1 MARLEDDVKRIGT
14 ALFGAMKG
22 EKPGLFSGERW
33 TTEILEWAMKNKAFK
48 TEMFRFVDVFPVL
61 GDSEAVSRHIDEY
74 LLRPGIEAPGVIRLA
89 LKGAGIA
96 GFTRRMA
103 ADQIAKN
110 LRGMAGRF
118 IAGETAEGALPVL
131 LSLRRAG
138 QAYSVDLLG
147 EAVVGNGE
155 AATYERRVLGTLE
168 TLADAARRYD
178 PNPLLDTD
186 DAGAIPRVDLSVKL
200 TALDSQLNAVGMA
213 RSVASASAALTR
225 VFRHAEA
232 CGASVNVD
240 MEHAAT
246 QHVIIAAFQAAALA
260 VPNARVGIA
269 MQAYL
274 RSAERDIA
282 ELCRWAKDQRR
293 RIQVRLVKGA
303 YWDSETALA
312 DREGWPSPVFA
323 HKAETDLAFEACL
336 ETLIGAGP
344 WVKTA
349 VGSHNVRSIA
359 VALAHAEK
367 ARRPP
372 GALEFQSLY
381 GMAEPIRTALVASGK
396 RVRVYAPIGELIPG
410 MAYLVRRLLENTSN
424 ASWLR
429 LGFVEGRPMAE
440 LLAPPSPPAK
450 PREPPPPHAGF
461 VNEPLRDLSLPA
473 ERAAIEH
480 ALKRLPP
487 LEATPI
493 IAGKGE
499 RGDAPAPR
507 LSPNDLRTVVGTVQY
522 ASLEQTSRAIAVA
535 ASACDRLA
543 LIPVATRAEW
553 LRGLARAMGERR
565 AELTA
570 LIAVEVG
577 KPWASADADVAE
589 AIDFCRFYADD
600 ALRLFAA
607 NGVPGRTV
615 FGETNR
621 LFFLP
626 RGVAAVIAPWN
637 FPLAILTGMAV
648 AALVTGNPVIL
659 KPAEQSSLVAARLVQ
674 LALAAGIPGDV
685 FQLLPGL
692 GEVVGQR
699 LVEAPEVMTIA
710 FTGSLAVGLAISEAA
725 ARPRPGQRG
734 LKRVICEMGGKNAI
748 IVDDDADLDDAILG
762 VIESAFGFAGQ
773 KCSACSRVYV
783 IGPRYELFCERL
795 ADAAQS
801 LIVGS
806 SLDPA
811 TRVGPVVDAESQQRL
826 LGVIDA
832 ASGRARRLTPL
843 PSLAPGAFVPPTVFA
858 DVPEGD
864 SLLTNELFGPVVAVT
879 RAASLEEALARVA
892 ESPYALT
899 GGLFSRTPSH
909 IALAMT
915 HFRAGN
921 LYINRAT
928 TGAMVGRQPFGGYG
942 LSGGGTKAGGEGYL
956 RHFVDMRV
964 VTENTMR
971 HGFTP
976 ELG

>member
-1 MARLEDDVKRIGT
+1 MARVEEDIKRIGT

-22 EKPGLFSGERW
+22 VKPGLFSGERW

-89 LKGAGIA
+89 LKGAGIS

-118 IAGETAEGALPVL
+118 IAGETAESALPVL
-131 LSLRRAG
+131 SALRGAG

-147 EAVVGNGE
+147 EAVVGADE
-155 AATYERRVLGTLE
+155 AATYERRVLGTLD
-168 TLADAARRYD
+168 TLADAAGHYD
-178 PNPLLDTD
+178 PNPRLDTD
-186 DAGAIPRVDLSVKL
+186 DAGPIPRVDLSVKL
-200 TALDSQLNAVGMA
+200 TALDSQLSAVGFE
-213 RSVASASAALTR
+213 RSVASASTALTR
-225 VFRHAEA
+225 VFRYAEA
-232 CGASVNVD
+232 RGASVNVD
-240 MEHAAT
+240 MEHALT
-246 QHVIIAAFQAAALA
+246 QQVIIAAFQVAALA

-303 YWDSETALA
+303 YWDSETAIA

-336 ETLIGAGP
+336 ETLIGAGA

-359 VALAHAEK
+359 VALALADK

-381 GMAEPIRTALVASGK
+381 GMAEPIRSALVASGQ

-429 LGFVEGRPMAE
+429 LGFVEGRPMSE
-440 LLAPPSPPAK
+440 LLAPPVAPPK
-450 PREPPPPHAGF
+450 PKEAPTPPVGF
-461 VNEPLRDLSLPA
+461 VNEPLKDLALPA
-473 ERAAIEH
+473 ERAALQQ
-480 ALKRLPP
+480 ALKRLVP
-487 LEATPI
+487 LEATPV
-493 IAGKGE
+493 IAGKAE
-499 RGDAPAPR
+499 RGDAPVPR
-507 LSPNDLRTVVGTVQY
+507 VSPNDLRTLLGTVQY
-522 ASLEQTSRAIAVA
+522 ASLAQTSRAIAVA
-535 ASACDRLA
+535 AGACERLA
-543 LIPVATRAEW
+543 AVPVATRAEW
-553 LRGLARAMGERR
+553 LRALARSLGEHR

-570 LIAVEVG
+570 LMAAEVG
-577 KPWASADADVAE
+577 KPWTSADADVAE
-589 AIDFCRFYADD
+589 AIDFCRFYADE
-600 ALRLFAA
+600 ALRLYAA
-607 NGVPGRTV
+607 NAVPGRTV

-621 LFFLP
+621 LTVHP

-659 KPAEQSSLVAARLVQ
+659 KPAEQSSLIAARLFQ

-710 FTGSLAVGLAISEAA
+710 FTGSVAVGLAITEQA
-725 ARPRPGQRG
+725 ARIRPGQRG

-748 IVDDDADLDDAILG
+748 IVDDDADLDDAVLG
-762 VIESAFGFAGQ
+762 VVESAFGFAGQ

-795 ADAAQS
+795 ADAARS

-806 SLDPA
+806 SLDSA
-811 TRVGPVVDAESQQRL
+811 TRVGPVVDAENQARL
-826 LGVIDA
+826 LA
-832 ASGRARRLTPL
+832 AIAAGSERARRLTPL
-843 PSLAPGAFVPPTVFA
+843 PNLGPGAFVPPTVFM
-858 DVPEGD
+858 DVPEED
-864 SLLTNELFGPVVAVT
+864 SLLTNELFGPIVAVT
-879 RAASLEEALARVA
+879 RATSLEDAFARVA

-899 GGLFSRTPSH
+899 GALYSRTPSH
-909 IALAMT
+909 IALATT

-942 LSGGGTKAGGEGYL
+942 MSGGGTKAGGADYL
-956 RHFVDMRV
+956 RHFVDMGV